1 MPTYE
6 NIEGE
11 KLLQLFERLIN
22 QQTLVNVSLPST
34 DFESLTV
41 LTDTRKDGEILY
53 FKIDLPDGLIAS
65 MSKSPPELLS
75 FEFTGEGQ
83 LTHRFDAKL
92 KDISESSIWL
102 HSPDVI
108 QRYQMRDNFRIKVM
122 RESFATFETK
132 DGQVNMEIDNISVGG
147 VYCYCPNLHK
157 PLMESYPIIKDLKLQ
172 VTAKTD
178 CFSVPIEQALVKRLE
193 PWMRPKHFGVAFEF
207 VQINRQTRKQLIQH
221 IYDLQREFLQN
232 RLKLDE

>member
-6 NIEGE
+6 NVEGE
-11 KLLQLFERLIN
+11 KLRQLFEQLIN
-22 QQTLVNVSLPST
+22 QQTLVNVSLPAT

-41 LTDTRKDGEILY
+41 LTGTREDGEILY
-53 FKIDLPDGLIAS
+53 FKIDLPDGLMAA
-65 MSKSPPELLS
+65 MSKSPPEILS

-92 KDISESSIWL
+92 KDISENSIWL
-102 HSPDVI
+102 RSPDTI

-122 RESFATFETK
+122 RESYATFETEN
-132 DGQVNMEIDNISVGG
+132 GQVKMEIDNISVGG
-147 VYCYCPNLHK
+147 VYCYCSNLHK

-172 VTAKTD
+172 VTAKTG
-178 CFSVPIEQALVKRLE
+178 CFLIPIEQALVKRME

-207 VQINRQTRKQLIQH
+207 VQINRETRKQLIQN

-232 RLKLDE
+232 RLKLGE